1 VVPLT
6 ALRADHALIVPSLA
20 GPGSRGRAAGPGSKA
35 EAGEVV
41 TVITTRR
48 LRSVGEWYAD
58 FGQLTDLDVLTLLA
72 AVPKR

>member
-1 VVPLT
+1 MVPLT
-6 ALRADHALIVPSLA
+6 ALRADHALIVPPLA
-20 GPGSRGRAAGPGSKA
+20 GSDSWLGSKA

-48 LRSVGEWYAD
+48 LRSVGEWYVD

>member
-1 VVPLT
+1 VPLT

-20 GPGSRGRAAGPGSKA
+20 GPDSKA